1 MNELLEGVKLEL
13 QELLKHM
20 VEKGASDLHLT
31 AGVPPQLR
39 IDGRLKETEFKSLT
53 GEDTRHLAYSI
64 LDQQEVESFQR
75 VKSLDKSLSIE
86 GIGRFRISLYLER
99 GNIAAAICLIPS
111 RVPSFAELGLPE
123 IVVDFANRLKG
134 LVLIC
139 GATGSG
145 KSTTM
150 AAMID
155 HISRTRQCHIVSIED
170 PIEYIHKHN
179 RSVVNQREVGQ
190 DVTSFARGV
199 REVLRED
206 PDVVA
211 IGEMRDL
218 ETIRTALLLAETG
231 HLVLTTLHAS
241 DAPHSITRIIDVFPA
256 EEQQSVRLQLSLT
269 LIGVIVQ
276 QLIPGIGSN
285 SRALAT
291 EVMISSPA
299 IQNLIRENNLQQ
311 IHAVMETGTKLG
323 MCTMNQSLAELLS
336 KGKIG
341 LRVAL
346 SNSADP
352 EELRRLAIKKGM
364 L

>member
-1 MNELLEGVKLEL
+1 MELT
-13 QELLKHM
+13 ELLKHM

-31 AGVPPQLR
+31 VGVPPQVR
-39 IDGRLKETEFKSLT
+39 IDGQLRGTEFKSLT
-53 GEDTRHLAYSI
+53 REDTQLLAYSI

-75 VKSLDKSLSIE
+75 TKASDKSLGME
-86 GIGRFRISLYLER
+86 GIGRFRVNLCRER
-99 GNIAAAICLIPS
+99 GNIAVAIRLIPD
-111 RVPSFAELGLPE
+111 RIPSFAELGLPE
-123 IVVDFANRLKG
+123 LIVDFANRPKG
-134 LVLIC
+134 LILIC

-155 HISRTRQCHIVSIED
+155 HINQTRQCHIVSIED
-170 PIEYIHKHN
+170 PIEYIHEHGS
-179 RSVVNQREVGQ
+179 SVVNQREVGE

-241 DAPHSITRIIDVFPA
+241 DAPHPISRIIDVFPT
-256 EEQQSVRLQLSLT
+256 EEQQSVRMQLSLT
-269 LIGVIVQ
+269 LIGIIVQ
-276 QLIPGIGSN
+276 QLIPSSNGSG
-285 SRALAT
+285 RVLAA
-291 EVMISSPA
+291 EVMVLSLA
-299 IQNLIRENNLQQ
+299 IQNLVRGNNLQQ
-311 IHAVMETGTKLG
+311 IHSVIETSTKLG
-323 MCTMNQSLAELLS
+323 MCTMNQSLAELLG
-336 KGKIG
+336 KGKIS
-341 LRVAL
+341 LQDAL
-346 SNSADP
+346 SNSMDP
-352 EELRRLAIKKGM
+352 EELRRLAMRNGS

>member
-1 MNELLEGVKLEL
+1 MELKELLS
-13 QELLKHM
+13 HM
-20 VEKGASDLHLT
+20 IEKGASDLHLT
-31 AGVPPQLR
+31 AGMPPLLR
-39 IDGRLKETEFKSLT
+39 IDGQLSGTESESLT
-53 GEDTRHLAYSI
+53 PEEVQVLAYSI

-75 VKSLDKSLSIE
+75 AKALDKSLNIE
-86 GIGRFRISLYLER
+86 TIGRFRVSLYCER
-99 GNIAAAICLIPS
+99 GNIAAAVRLIPS
-111 RVPSFAELGLPE
+111 HIPSVNELGLPK
-123 IVVDFANRLKG
+123 VAVDFANKSKG
-134 LVLIC
+134 LILIC

-155 HISRTRQCHIVSIED
+155 HINRTRRCHIISIED
-170 PIEYIHKHN
+170 PIEYIHQHN
-179 RSVVNQREVGQ
+179 SSVVNQRELGQ

-218 ETIRTALLLAETG
+218 ETIRTSLLLAETG

-241 DAPHSITRIIDVFPA
+241 GAPHSISRIVDVFPA

-276 QLIPGIGSN
+276 QLIPGISSN
-285 SRALAT
+285 GRVLAA
-291 EVMISSPA
+291 EVMVSSPA
-299 IQNLIRENNLQQ
+299 IQNLVRENDLQQ
-311 IHAVMETGTKLG
+311 INAVIEANTKRG
-323 MCTMNQSLAELLS
+323 MCTMNQSMAELIS
-336 KGKIG
+336 KGKIA
-341 LRVAL
+341 LQVAL
-346 SNSADP
+346 SNSADS
-352 EELRRLAIKKGM
+352 EELRRLAMRRGA

>member
-1 MNELLEGVKLEL
+1 M
-13 QELLKHM
+13 
-20 VEKGASDLHLT
+20 
-31 AGVPPQLR
+31 
-39 IDGRLKETEFKSLT
+39 
-53 GEDTRHLAYSI
+53 
-64 LDQQEVESFQR
+64 
-75 VKSLDKSLSIE
+75 
-86 GIGRFRISLYLER
+86 ER
-99 GNIAAAICLIPS
+99 GNIAAAIRLIPS

-123 IVVDFANRLKG
+123 VVVDFANRLKG

-311 IHAVMETGTKLG
+311 IHAVMETSTKLG

-336 KGKIG
+336 KAKIG